1 MKIIGLVLC
10 IILWPNFNATTAL
23 VDVYYLGVRYFTIS
37 DYDAS
42 STNGASLATDAF
54 IHMFLGFSSAI
65 GTTIGLR
72 ILGEKI
78 VLEKFINTLVIVFVP
93 ICRLGCS

>member
-1 MKIIGLVLC
+1 MKLIGLVLC
-10 IILWPNFNATTAL
+10 IILWSSFSAKTAL
-23 VDVYYLGVRYFTIS
+23 VDVYYLAFRFLTIY
-37 DYDAS
+37 DYNANS
-42 STNGASLATDAF
+42 NYGASLATDAF

-78 VLEKFINTLVIVFVP
+78 VLEKFVNTLLIVCLP
-93 ICRLGCS
+93 ISRPACS

>member
-10 IILWPNFNATTAL
+10 IILWSNFSAKTAL
-23 VDVYYLGVRYFTIS
+23 VDVYYLGARYYTIS
-37 DYDAS
+37 DYNANIL
-42 STNGASLATDAF
+42 NGASLATNAF

-78 VLEKFINTLVIVFVP
+78 VLEKFINTLLIVDIL
-93 ICRLGCS
+93 ICRLACS

>member
-10 IILWPNFNATTAL
+10 IILWFNFSATTVAVDVNYLVNTYYSVYNSDAL
-23 VDVYYLGVRYFTIS
+23 V
-37 DYDAS
+37 A
-42 STNGASLATDAF
+42 DAF

-65 GTTIGLR
+65 GTTVGLR

-78 VLEKFINTLVIVFVP
+78 IL
-93 ICRLGCS
+93 

>member
-1 MKIIGLVLC
+1 MKIIGLVLI
-10 IILWPNFNATTAL
+10 IILWSNFSAKTAL
-23 VDVYYLGVRYFTIS
+23 VDVYYLGYRYFTIS
-37 DYDAS
+37 DYNAYTDS
-42 STNGASLATDAF
+42 GASLATDAF

-78 VLEKFINTLVIVFVP
+78 VLEKFINTLVIVCLP

>member
-10 IILWPNFNATTAL
+10 IILWFNFSAKTAL
-23 VDVYYLGVRYFTIS
+23 VDAYYLGARFYTIY
-37 DYDAS
+37 DYNAS
-42 STNGASLATDAF
+42 TAYTASLATDAF

-72 ILGEKI
+72 ILG
-78 VLEKFINTLVIVFVP
+78 
-93 ICRLGCS
+93 